1 MKNLF
6 KILTFVMVVMFSINS
21 SFAFSVQKLDRHIK
35 GSTFDT
41 TSTVAISVRDANTNN
56 VIYEHNQKKMM
67 HPASALKIF
76 STYEALE
83 TLGYDYFFKTQ
94 FYKDSQNNLYIKLG
108 ADPLLTSAQLK
119 DAVAKLKENGT
130 TSFKNLYIDDSII
143 DKKEFAPGWMWDDDV
158 NPYTPKVSSYN
169 LDGNVV
175 KIGMSKSTN
184 GMMATSLK
192 STYPMS
198 VVSKITTG
206 GNQPSFIDV
215 NRFNWSNPEVVE
227 IYGNVTSPQTITVP
241 ISSMRRYFI
250 HVLEKAMDDNNIKI
264 AGTAFASKIVPNDAV
279 LLTEIDNPITRVL
292 SRILQNSNNLMAESV
307 FKLSGAVKYAST
319 GTNELAIYNF
329 REFYN
334 QNDADTKDIIIK
346 DGSGVSRNNLL
357 SANWMTN
364 ALDKIYKHKDFA
376 QFKEYMAQPGDG
388 TMANRLHDLRGDV
401 WVKTGSL
408 ANVSTLAGYV
418 KSQDGHTYSVAI
430 LTQNFT
436 QPQPEVKAFE
446 NEIINIIYGK

>member
-6 KILTFVMVVMFSINS
+6 KILTFVLVVLFSVNA
-21 SFAFSVQKLDRHIK
+21 SFAISVLKLDRHIK
-35 GSTFDT
+35 GSEFDT
-41 TSTVAISVRDANTNN
+41 TSTVAISVRDVNSNN

-67 HPASALKIF
+67 HPASTLKIF
-76 STYEALE
+76 STYAALE

-108 ADPLLTSAQLK
+108 ADPLLTSSQIK
-119 DAVAKLKENGT
+119 DAMATLKGNGT
-130 TSFKNLYIDDSII
+130 TSFKNVYFDDSII
-143 DKKEFAPGWMWDDDV
+143 DKKEFAPGWMWDDDI

-169 LDGNVV
+169 LDGNVL
-175 KIGMSKSTN
+175 KIGMIKASN
-184 GMMATSLK
+184 GLMATSLK

-198 VVSKITTG
+198 VVSRITTG
-206 GNQPSFIDV
+206 GTSPNFIDV

-227 IYGNVTSPQTITVP
+227 IYGNLNSPQTITVP

-264 AGTAFASKIVPNDAV
+264 SGTAFASKIVPSDAV

-292 SRILQNSNNLMAESV
+292 AKILQNSNNLMAESV
-307 FKLSGAVKYAST
+307 FKLSGAVKYSST

-334 QNDADTKDIIIK
+334 QIDADTKNIVIK
-346 DGSGVSRNNLL
+346 DGSGVSRNNLF
-357 SANWMTN
+357 SADWMTN
-364 ALDKIYKHKDFA
+364 ALDRIYKHKDFA
-376 QFKEYMAQPGDG
+376 KFKEYMAQSGDG
-388 TMANRLHDLRGDV
+388 TMSDRLLDLRGEV
-401 WVKTGSL
+401 WLKTGSL
-408 ANVSTLAGYV
+408 ANVSALAGYV
-418 KSQDGHTYSVAI
+418 KSRDGHTYSVAI

-436 QPQPEVKAFE
+436 QPQPEVKNFE
-446 NEIINIIYGK
+446 NEIINIIYGQ

>member
-1 MKNLF
+1 
-6 KILTFVMVVMFSINS
+6 
-21 SFAFSVQKLDRHIK
+21 
-35 GSTFDT
+35 
-41 TSTVAISVRDANTNN
+41 
-56 VIYEHNQKKMM
+56 
-67 HPASALKIF
+67 
-76 STYEALE
+76 
-83 TLGYDYFFKTQ
+83 
-94 FYKDSQNNLYIKLG
+94 
-108 ADPLLTSAQLK
+108 
-119 DAVAKLKENGT
+119 
-130 TSFKNLYIDDSII
+130 
-143 DKKEFAPGWMWDDDV
+143 
-158 NPYTPKVSSYN
+158 
-169 LDGNVV
+169 
-175 KIGMSKSTN
+175 
-184 GMMATSLK
+184 
-192 STYPMS
+192 
-198 VVSKITTG
+198 
-206 GNQPSFIDV
+206 
-215 NRFNWSNPEVVE
+215 
-227 IYGNVTSPQTITVP
+227 
-241 ISSMRRYFI
+241 
-250 HVLEKAMDDNNIKI
+250 MDDNNIKI